1 MVHRHELFQ
10 AQDARPTLLA
20 GGNIESDPF
29 PLAGGAVAT
38 HKDQLIKELGLPVG
52 NAVFELPVNEWSAP
66 VQSSMGV
73 HLFKVTAR
81 NEGRTMTVQEA
92 GGQLLS
98 DLVAAQRDAVNKASM
113 AALHASYT
121 ILETP

>member
-1 MVHRHELFQ
+1 MVCTCAIFL
-10 AQDARPTLLA
+10 
-20 GGNIESDPF
+20 
-29 PLAGGAVAT
+29 
-38 HKDQLIKELGLPVG
+38 
-52 NAVFELPVNEWSAP
+52 
-66 VQSSMGV
+66 GV

-98 DLVAAQRDAVNKASM
+98 DLLAAQRDAVNKAAM
-113 AALHASYT
+113 DALRASYS